1 VSPSSDPAILSAGG
15 SASGAA
21 DATLTPQLALWR
33 SSFGQHYT
41 DRNDVERPG
50 RIDVWRR
57 ILAGT
62 GVQRA
67 LEVGCNVGW
76 NLRYLRA
83 AGVPSVWGVE
93 PQTYAIER
101 ARQADPTL
109 TIVPG
114 TAFALPF
121 RDRWFDLAFTSG
133 VLIHISP
140 ADLPRALDELYR
152 VTDRWLAV
160 IEYDHPEELEV
171 SYRGH
176 AGALWKRDHGAAI
189 AARFP
194 SLRAVASGFL
204 GADVGYDDCTF
215 HLFERTDRS

>member
-1 VSPSSDPAILSAGG
+1 VSTSPDPATAT
-15 SASGAA
+15 AP
-21 DATLTPQLALWR
+21 DPATLTPQLALWQ
-33 SSFGQHYT
+33 STFGRHYT
-41 DRNDVERPG
+41 DRNDVEKPE
-50 RIDVWRR
+50 RITTWRR
-57 ILAGT
+57 ILAGLE
-62 GVQRA
+62 VSRA

-83 AGVPSVWGVE
+83 AGVEAAWGVE
-93 PQTYAIER
+93 PQPYAIER
-101 ARQADPTL
+101 ARRADPSL

-140 ADLPRALDELYR
+140 ADLGRALDELHR
-152 VTDRWLAV
+152 VTARYLIA
-160 IEYDHPEELEV
+160 IEYDHAAEVEV

-194 SLRAVASGFL
+194 TLHRLKSGFL
-204 GADVGYDDCTF
+204 GAADGYDDCTY
-215 HLFERTDRS
+215 HVFERTDRTGR